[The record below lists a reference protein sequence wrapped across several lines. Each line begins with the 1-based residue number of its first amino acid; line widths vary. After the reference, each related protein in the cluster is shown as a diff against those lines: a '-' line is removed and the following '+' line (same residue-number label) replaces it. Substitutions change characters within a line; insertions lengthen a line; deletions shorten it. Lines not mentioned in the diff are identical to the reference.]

1 MADLVDA
8 GAAKLDE
15 STGALLVQCKGA
27 AVSPEGDAPD
37 YGDAPWFACL
47 GVTAV
52 PYPADENGG
61 AQFIVSDDVPGVDGA
76 VIGGRDT
83 RSAKIVGNLKPGDT
97 CVHSTGPQQAAQLQ
111 LKEEKRQ
118 AVLVSKD
125 TRGQTIVVSIDGKN
139 DQINI
144 TGFEH
149 TLEISRE
156 QGIVITDGGAGIQI
170 KNGVVSIWGTVVL
183 GGRTPFA
190 PVHAG
195 VGVGST
201 SVPSPGVFVGV

>member
-61 AQFIVSDDVPGVDGA
+61 A
-76 VIGGRDT
+76 
-83 RSAKIVGNLKPGDT
+83 
-97 CVHSTGPQQAAQLQ
+97 
-111 LKEEKRQ
+111 
-118 AVLVSKD
+118 
-125 TRGQTIVVSIDGKN
+125 
-139 DQINI
+139 
-144 TGFEH
+144 
-149 TLEISRE
+149 
-156 QGIVITDGGAGIQI
+156 GIQI